1 VAIVSQGGLR
11 RGAANSLTT
20 LAAKVTGSDSFALH
34 YNGGIMQLRFGL
46 ISADSHAAFEPT
58 TYTSRM
64 SQHKWGDRIPRVVET
79 KENGAVV
86 DRWSIYGRIS
96 DADVCNCPAVMGEP
110 FPTFP
115 KRWEEVPALAYDP
128 AQRLNALDRD
138 GVDAEVLFP
147 NPPGGTFFEYGD
159 RDFELDVVRA
169 YHDALSEWMRTSD
182 RYLPLAIIPYLSDP
196 AIIAREVERAAS
208 AGHRGVN
215 CLGEMPAPLPHLTDP
230 YWYPLWDVCQSLDLP
245 VHIHGSAGVR
255 AGASVR
261 KWSGYTPRQAHSA
274 MTATSAVT
282 PAQVVPHLVFSGLL
296 GRFPRL
302 KIVFAEAG
310 IGGLNYVLAACDHE
324 WQTRRLWTEG
334 LATRPSTIVREQIYV
349 NFWFEAEGIKLRHD
363 IGIDNIMWES
373 DFPHV
378 ASYYPRSWQE
388 VERVLGDVPAEDRR
402 KLLYENAVRLYH
414 IDAVVAATKT
424 APDGLPCS

>member
-1 VAIVSQGGLR
+1 
-11 RGAANSLTT
+11 
-20 LAAKVTGSDSFALH
+20 
-34 YNGGIMQLRFGL
+34 MQLRFGL

-64 SQHKWGDRIPRVVET
+64 SQQKWGDRIPRVVET

-196 AIIAREVERAAS
+196 AIIAREVARAAS

-296 GRFPRL
+296 ERFPRL

-402 KLLYENAVRLYH
+402 KLLYENAIRLYH
-414 IDAVVAATKT
+414 IDAVVAATET
-424 APDGLPCS
+424 APDELPCS